1 MMTFFS
7 DILDYP
13 YPWEKYSQVITR
25 DYVSGAMEN
34 TTAVIFGEFIQKTD
48 RELIDNDNDYIVAH
62 ELIHHWFGDL
72 VTCESWSNLTL
83 NEGFANYSEYLWEE
97 YKYGMDEAGFLRK
110 NEKEGYLN
118 STFQS
123 GIHPLIPVSYTH
135 LTLPTIYSV

>member
-1 MMTFFS
+1 MVEKEYEPYAKDIFAHTPEMITFFS
-7 DILDYP
+7 DILDYQ

-34 TTAVIFGEFIQKTD
+34 TTAVIFGDFIQKTS

-97 YKYGMDEAGFLRK
+97 YKYGICLLYTSPSPRDL
-110 NEKEGYLN
+110 
-118 STFQS
+118 STS
-123 GIHPLIPVSYTH
+123 RMPS
-135 LTLPTIYSV
+135 SA